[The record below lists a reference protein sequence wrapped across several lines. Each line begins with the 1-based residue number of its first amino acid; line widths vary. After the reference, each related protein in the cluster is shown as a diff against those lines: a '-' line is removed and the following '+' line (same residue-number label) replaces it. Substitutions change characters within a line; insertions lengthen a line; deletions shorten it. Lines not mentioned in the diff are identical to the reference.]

1 MQCDY
6 VVVGTGSAGSVV
18 ANRLSADPGT
28 KVVVL
33 EAGPMDKDKFVPD
46 LNQRSL
52 GPRVASHH
60 DDGGFSPLLQGRHG

>member
-18 ANRLSADPGT
+18 ANRLSADPGN

-33 EAGPMDKDKFVPD
+33 EAGPMDKEKFVHIP
-46 LNQRSL
+46 
-52 GPRVASHH
+52 AA
-60 DDGGFSPLLQGRHG
+60 FSKL